1 MDGSIFC
8 GQGKRIAVVI
18 GPSIFD
24 LNGQKLY
31 DLKST
36 KIYKLSGVLVGHIP
50 LDARSSDRRLDKS
63 PNRKIQTPH
72 SWNSASTSGL
82 ANSKEGVYERIQYA
96 DVEGKKA
103 TNRND
108 EAAGAQT
115 EIHRSFA
122 NKGEEPSGPRLSF
135 QRLSRLACGA
145 SRRQSATQLR
155 LCGRYTTWP

>member
-72 SWNSASTSGL
+72 S
-82 ANSKEGVYERIQYA
+82 
-96 DVEGKKA
+96 
-103 TNRND
+103 
-108 EAAGAQT
+108 
-115 EIHRSFA
+115 
-122 NKGEEPSGPRLSF
+122 
-135 QRLSRLACGA
+135 
-145 SRRQSATQLR
+145 
-155 LCGRYTTWP
+155 